1 MSRLALCT
9 VVLALASS
17 AGCLIHLKRKPA
29 HAIPAEEGEL
39 GPLHAAHP
47 DEIVFAA
54 AAIPRDGGLDVALA
68 RQLRADQPIWA
79 RAFLSRSI
87 ARSIATVPDP
97 HHNCQWDSRHDLS
110 VLVGV
115 DGGPLK
121 LLSHANA
128 GQKTWSSYHSMLLG
142 DAPAPLVATEAIL
155 PQHVRHLEA
164 RALLL
169 LAGLPDGTHTLTIE
183 QEASCLGESKVV
195 VSKGTL
201 EVVVDAAARANLV
214 KRIRLA
220 SALMREPAEVA
231 RLTKAAAA
239 TFDQTTLVDFRV
251 LDDTWIVE
259 RSPEGTPL
267 SRHVTG
273 LTYYRQ
279 GNQCTLV
286 GSKIVE
292 EHLGGGT
299 YGAPRFLD
307 VSMTDPRLAEHEVPC
322 GIDTTR

>member
-1 MSRLALCT
+1 MSRFALCT

-17 AGCLIHLKRKPA
+17 AGCLKIHLKHKA
-29 HAIPAEEGEL
+29 GDAPAEEGEL

-47 DEIVFAA
+47 DEIVFADA
-54 AAIPRDGGLDVALA
+54 PIPRDGGLDVALA
-68 RQLRADQPIWA
+68 HELRADQPIWA
-79 RAFLSRSI
+79 RVFLSRSI

-97 HHNCQWDSRHDLS
+97 HDNCKWDSRHDLS
-110 VLVGV
+110 VLASV
-115 DGGPLK
+115 DGGPRK
-121 LLSHANA
+121 LLRQANVA
-128 GQKTWSSYHSMLLG
+128 KETWFSYHSMMLG
-142 DAPAPLVATEAIL
+142 TTRSPLVATEAIL
-155 PQHVRHLEA
+155 PQHVGHLDA
-164 RALLL
+164 RALIL

-183 QEASCLGESKVV
+183 QEADCLGESKVV
-195 VSKGTL
+195 VARGTL

-220 SALMREPAEVA
+220 SAEMRDPAELA
-231 RLTKAAAA
+231 RLTRAAAA
-239 TFDQTTLVDFRV
+239 TFDQTTLLDFRV

-279 GNQCTLV
+279 GDTCTIV
-286 GSKIVE
+286 GSNIVE
-292 EHLGGGT
+292 EHLGGGK

-307 VSMTDPRLAEHEVPC
+307 ASRTDQKLAEHAVPC
-322 GIDTTR
+322 DIDTTR